1 MTDRDPDVP
10 VRRYVV
16 VALLAIGALL
26 VVTLLVRPFIFS
38 LAGPRD
44 DRNYPVTSVTEADK
58 GPQVLEILLNDPH
71 ALPGEV
77 VRDDRVGYSVVVAP
91 LPDGSGYSVVS
102 AWSPTGECP
111 LEVDRDRLRDCQ
123 GDTWTFEG
131 FAFDP
136 DDPSLTAF
144 PVSVRNGAVIA
155 DFTAPTDPA
164 AS

>member
-10 VRRYVV
+10 VRRYLV
-16 VALLAIGALL
+16 VALLAVGILL
-26 VVTLLVRPFIFS
+26 VITLLVRPFIFS

-44 DRNYPVTSVTEADK
+44 DRNFPVTSVSQADR
-58 GPQVLEILLNDPH
+58 GPQLIEILLNDPRG
-71 ALPGEV
+71 LPGEI

-91 LPDGSGYSVVS
+91 LPGQTGYSVVG

-111 LEVDRDRLRDCQ
+111 LEVDQDRLRDCR

-131 FAFDP
+131 FPFDAGI
-136 DDPSLTAF
+136 PSLTAF
-144 PVSVRNGAVIA
+144 PVSVRNGAVVA
-155 DFTAPTDPA
+155 DFTAPMDPA

>member
-10 VRRYVV
+10 VRRYLV
-16 VALLAIGALL
+16 VALLAVGILL
-26 VVTLLVRPFIFS
+26 VITLLVRPFIFS

-44 DRNYPVTSVTEADK
+44 DRNFPVTSVSQADE
-58 GPQVLEILLNDPH
+58 GPQLIEILLNDPH
-71 ALPGEV
+71 GLPGEI

-91 LPDGSGYSVVS
+91 LPGQTGYSVVG

-111 LEVDRDRLRDCQ
+111 LEVDQDRLRDCR

-131 FAFDP
+131 FPFDAGI
-136 DDPSLTAF
+136 PSLTAF
-144 PVSVRNGAVIA
+144 PVSVRNGAVVA
-155 DFTAPTDPA
+155 DFTAPMDPA